1 LSESLEGPWLT
12 PEDRSVFGTSWRTVF
27 YPTIRH
33 RPKLALK
40 SAKHVLPPEEPI
52 RKLRFP
58 QGALLLRRDYGKLLD
73 THLLK
78 IDPFYAMHE
87 LFSFTAS
94 SELQFL
100 NLIDNK
106 LGPETG
112 YAILS
117 QKTPSLSNLLYTQEI
132 LQAHIEHLYENIET
146 IKRKG
151 SPDWPK
157 TPENSELSKIAD
169 AAASLLLRDFE
180 FLLAKAETLSK
191 RCERGTSVIMNNAN
205 IAESRRAMTQA
216 RRVGKLTLLAFFYVP
231 LSFTASFFGMNLEQ
245 FGTSTTIGI
254 WVWFAVSA
262 PVLLLSVLFYVWDIP
277 AFVGRLSLYKR
288 MKQWWRN
295 MY

>member
-1 LSESLEGPWLT
+1 MEGPWLT
-12 PEDRSVFGTSWRTVF
+12 PEDRSFLGTSWRTTF

-40 SAKHVLPPEEPI
+40 SAKHVLSPEEPI
-52 RKLRFP
+52 RNVRFP
-58 QGALLLRRDYGKLLD
+58 QGALLLRRDYGKHLD
-73 THLLK
+73 IQLLK
-78 IDPFYAMHE
+78 IDPFYALHE
-87 LFSFTAS
+87 LFAFVAS

-100 NLIDNK
+100 NLVDSK

-112 YAILS
+112 YEILS

-132 LQAHIEHLYENIET
+132 LQAHIQHLYENIET
-146 IKRKG
+146 IKRRG
-151 SPDWPK
+151 SPDWQKAPK
-157 TPENSELSKIAD
+157 TPELEKAAE

-180 FLLAKAETLSK
+180 FLLAKAQILSR
-191 RCERGTSVIMNNAN
+191 RCETGTSVIMNSAN

-231 LSFTASFFGMNLEQ
+231 LSFTASFFGMNFEQ
-245 FGTSTTIGI
+245 FGTSATIGI
-254 WVWFAVSA
+254 WLWFAVSV
-262 PVLLLSVLFYVWDIP
+262 PVLLLSVLFYIWDVP
-277 AFVGRLSLYKR
+277 AFARRLGLYKR